1 MASDDTV
8 SNDLVVSNSENRK
21 KNTDNIAE
29 RQDTMVK
36 GKPKLTISMSN
47 TTRRS
52 VVDHAMPSENT
63 RAERAPDTQ
72 ETLSESL
79 QKGFSQLT
87 E

>member
-1 MASDDTV
+1 
-8 SNDLVVSNSENRK
+8 
-21 KNTDNIAE
+21 
-29 RQDTMVK
+29 
-36 GKPKLTISMSN
+36 MSN

-72 ETLSESL
+72 ETLLESL

-87 E
+87 EALSSQLSDMLRQNRPRKRSESSDSDSGGSVSSAGSDT